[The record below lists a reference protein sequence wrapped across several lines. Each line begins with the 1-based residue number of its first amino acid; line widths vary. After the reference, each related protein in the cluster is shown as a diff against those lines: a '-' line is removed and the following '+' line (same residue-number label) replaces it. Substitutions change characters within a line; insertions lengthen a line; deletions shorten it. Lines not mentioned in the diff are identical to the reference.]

1 MKKRFTFVYEFL
13 CGGWSFLCIYADTL
27 RESRKKNSSFFI
39 FFIVSCIDTKQ
50 KRVYIITI
58 RQERQP

>member
-27 RESRKKNSSFFI
+27 RESRKKTAAFFI
-39 FFIVSCIDTKQ
+39 FFLYYVLTQNKIWCIL
-50 KRVYIITI
+50 
-58 RQERQP
+58 